1 MRTRPWHGMILLAAY
16 LVVCVGALWA
26 LGTGP
31 TSDVTGYA
39 MAIMWVLLPLVAIAT
54 SWLAG
59 RWRVWERRTWLFA
72 IATAAMAALVAP
84 LAFGWTRST
93 GLGAGSAVSV
103 NDAVFV
109 LLTFCIH
116 ALFSFIGLGLGALA
130 RRVARMGEDDR
141 S

>member
-1 MRTRPWHGMILLAAY
+1 MLAVN
-16 LVVCVGALWA
+16 LVVCVLAIWA
-26 LGTGP
+26 LGTDP
-31 TSDVTGYA
+31 PPDLTGYA
-39 MAIMWVLLPLVAIAT
+39 MAIMWALLPLVSIAT
-54 SWLAG
+54 SSLAG

-93 GLGAGSAVSV
+93 GLGAGSTVSAS
-103 NDAVFV
+103 DIAFV

>member
-39 MAIMWVLLPLVAIAT
+39 MAIMWALLPLVAVAT

-72 IATAAMAALVAP
+72 VATAAMAALVAP
-84 LAFGWTRST
+84 LALGWACSVS
-93 GLGAGSAVSV
+93 LGAGATVGASDIA
-103 NDAVFV
+103 FV
-109 LLTFCIH
+109 LLTFCIY

-130 RRVARMGEDDR
+130 RRVARMGEDGW